1 MNHSPQH
8 SEPARPAA
16 GLARGTRPA
25 AQRPL
30 ASLPAL
36 LLCAPLAACLGSSPA
51 VVLHTLRPTASPA
64 ALTASPSPALEVMP
78 VRVSELLQRPQL
90 VFVQGPDRLSLS
102 EAHHWAGALDKELQR
117 VLVQD
122 LAALL
127 GDGVVPYPEGPQV
140 SAQLRLE
147 VSVQRLEGQ
156 LGGALTLEATWAL
169 LRGDEAAA
177 LTRKRTRLEEPVQ
190 GAEPDALVAA
200 HSRAVAALAGEIAA
214 AVRAV
219 K

>member
-1 MNHSPQH
+1 MNHLSLP
-8 SEPARPAA
+8 SLR
-16 GLARGTRPA
+16 RTRAP

-30 ASLPAL
+30 RVLAALPAL
-36 LLCAPLAACLGSSPA
+36 VLCALQAACLGSSQP
-51 VVLHTLRPTASPA
+51 VVLHTLRPVGAPA
-64 ALTASPSPALEVMP
+64 TPAPAPAPALEVMP
-78 VRVSELLQRPQL
+78 VRVPELLLRPQL

-102 EAHHWAGALDKELQR
+102 EAHQWGGALDKELQR

-140 SAQLRLE
+140 GAQLRLE
-147 VSVQRLEGQ
+147 LSVQRFEGP
-156 LGGALTLEATWAL
+156 LGGTLLLEATWAL
-169 LRGDEAAA
+169 LRGEGAPA
-177 LTRKRTRLEEPVQ
+177 LVRKRIRLEEPVQ
-190 GAEPDALVAA
+190 GGEPDALVAA
-200 HSRAVAALAGEIAA
+200 HSRAVAALAVEIAA